1 MVSVGVSSTVWER
14 ARGAGRFCVEVFSS
28 MIPAAFKYASAATVQ
43 EAIDLL
49 QQPDA
54 KVLAGGHS
62 LLPLM
67 KLRLANPPILVDI
80 NRIVGLDYIRE
91 DPRLRRLQ
99 VGALVRHVDME
110 RSPLIRSSYPLL
122 HDAAQGIGDPQVRN
136 RGTLAGSIAHADPA
150 SDWPAALLAYDGEV
164 VATGPNGERVIRA
177 REFYVDILTTIL
189 QPDELVT
196 EVRFPMPPPG
206 TGGAYEKLERK
217 VGDYAV
223 VGVAAL
229 VTVDGDVV
237 TSAGLGLCNAASVPI
252 KASTAEAFLLGKPAA
267 PDNMNEAARLA
278 MEASDPVEDDRGP
291 VDYKRAMVRELTRR
305 ALRRAP
311 STAHREEQ
319 QRERRTAIDLYRD
332 APRQRQRIH
341 RRRRGPTPAGPLH
354 PREPGPHRH
363 PHRVRYLELRRL
375 HGAAQRPGHQILHD
389 ADHSG

>member
-1 MVSVGVSSTVWER
+1 MVSVGGSSTVWER

-67 KLRLANPPILVDI
+67 KLRLANPPVLVDI
-80 NRIVGLDYIRE
+80 NRIAGLDYIRE

-252 KASTAEAFLLGKPAA
+252 KASTAEAFLLGKPGA
-267 PDNMNEAARLA
+267 PDNINEAARLA

-305 ALRRAP
+305 ALRRA
-311 STAHREEQ
+311 
-319 QRERRTAIDLYRD
+319 LYR
-332 APRQRQRIH
+332 AQ
-341 RRRRGPTPAGPLH
+341 GGTPA
-354 PREPGPHRH
+354 
-363 PHRVRYLELRRL
+363 
-375 HGAAQRPGHQILHD
+375 
-389 ADHSG
+389 